1 MAAARVG
8 PGPTGS
14 EAPETPEIPDVLSGL
29 TADESIDP
37 MAVVSHEL
45 HRKTTRRRVIEAAIS
60 LAVVALIFVF
70 VLPAVTGSHYSEI
83 WHEISKLSTA
93 WLVGLTV
100 VWVLGMLAYTGVLTN
115 SLPGLT
121 HPQALTVNFAGSAVS
136 NVVPF
141 GGAVGVG
148 ATYAIDLSWG
158 FSMPTV
164 TLSIL
169 VSGVWN
175 VFAKLGM
182 PVIALVLLIATGRAT
197 GHLVIPTLIGLVA
210 LVGAA
215 TVLALV
221 MRSEA
226 LATRIGAFG
235 QRIVTPVS
243 RWLRRSSA
251 PDVAAA
257 VLEFRHSS
265 IGLLRTRW
273 WRLTLWVVLYNFG
286 QFLLLLLCVRAVGEG
301 ADQLGWI
308 EVFAAFAFARLLETI
323 PFTPSGVGLRGD
335 RRGGRAHRVRR
346 QRGGERRRGVPV
358 PRVHLPGR
366 DPRRRRG
373 LGRVGHQAL
382 VAPPHRLRRQARHR
396 LSRAS
401 PADGG
406 TTDVAIVVPSS
417 LSIQVCVW
425 CRSPDA
431 AVRTSGPSDHPTAHH
446 TAGGHQ

>member
-1 MAAARVG
+1 MTT
-8 PGPTGS
+8 PGGAGGGGAQPS
-14 EAPETPEIPDVLSGL
+14 EHQAPEGGEASQEPEIPVVLSGL
-29 TADESIDP
+29 TADEAIDP

-45 HRKTTRRRVIEAAIS
+45 HRKTTRRRVIEASIS

-83 WHEISKLSTA
+83 WSEISKLSTA
-93 WLVGLTV
+93 WLLGLTAI
-100 VWVLGMLAYTGVLTN
+100 WVLGMLAYTGVLTN

-148 ATYAIDLSWG
+148 ATYAIELSWG

-182 PVIALVLLIATGRAT
+182 PVIALVLLLATGRAT
-197 GHLVIPTLIGLVA
+197 GRLVVPTVIGLIA
-210 LVGAA
+210 LIGAA

-226 LATRIGAFG
+226 LATKVGALG
-235 QRIVTPVS
+235 QRVVTPVS

-251 PDVAAA
+251 PDVTSAL
-257 VLEFRHSS
+257 LEFRHSS

-273 WRLTLWVVLYNFG
+273 WHLTLWVIVYNVG
-286 QFLLLLLCVRAVGEG
+286 QFLLLLACVRAVGEG
-301 ADQLGWI
+301 ADALGWI
-308 EVFAAFAFARLLETI
+308 EVFAAFSFARLLETI
-323 PFTPSGVGLRGD
+323 PFTPSGVGFVETGAVAALIGF
-335 RRGGRAHRVRR
+335 GG
-346 QRGGERRRGVPV
+346 
-358 PRVHLPGR
+358 
-366 DPRRRRG
+366 
-373 LGRVGHQAL
+373 
-382 VAPPHRLRRQARHR
+382 
-396 LSRAS
+396 S
-401 PADGG
+401 
-406 TTDVAIVVPSS
+406 
-417 LSIQVCVW
+417 
-425 CRSPDA
+425 DA
-431 AVRTSGPSDHPTAHH
+431 ACAAAVFLFRGFTYLAEIPVG
-446 TAGGHQ
+446 AGGWVVWATKRSWRRPVGSADKPVAA

>member
-1 MAAARVG
+1 VTAPGGDGGVG
-8 PGPTGS
+8 AGRPDSDGPNS
-14 EAPETPEIPDVLSGL
+14 PNDPEESNGQEGNGLPELPDVLSGL

-45 HRKTTRRRVIEAAIS
+45 HRKTTRRRVIEASIS
-60 LAVVALIFVF
+60 LVAVALIFVF

-83 WHEISKLSTA
+83 WHEIPKLSTA

-100 VWVLGMLAYTGVLTN
+100 IWILGMLAYTGVLTN

-182 PVIALVLLIATGRAT
+182 PVLALVLLIATGRAT
-197 GHLVIPTLIGLVA
+197 GHLFIPTLVGLIA
-210 LVGAA
+210 LIGAA

-221 MRSEA
+221 MRSEV
-226 LATRIGAFG
+226 LATSIGAFG

-251 PDVAAA
+251 PDVTAA

-273 WRLTLWVVLYNFG
+273 WRLTLWVIVYNLG
-286 QFLLLLLCVRAVGEG
+286 QFLLLLACVRAVGEG

-308 EVFAAFAFARLLETI
+308 EVFAAFSFARLLETI
-323 PFTPSGVGLRGD
+323 PFTPSGVGFVETGAVAALIGFGGSEAASAAAVFLFRGFTYLAEIPVGAGGWVVWATKRSW
-335 RRGGRAHRVRR
+335 RRPIGSAD
-346 QRGGERRRGVPV
+346 VPV
-358 PRVHLPGR
+358 
-366 DPRRRRG
+366 D
-373 LGRVGHQAL
+373 AWE
-382 VAPPHRLRRQARHR
+382 
-396 LSRAS
+396 
-401 PADGG
+401 G
-406 TTDVAIVVPSS
+406 TA
-417 LSIQVCVW
+417 
-425 CRSPDA
+425 
-431 AVRTSGPSDHPTAHH
+431 
-446 TAGGHQ
+446 

>member
-1 MAAARVG
+1 VTT
-8 PGPTGS
+8 PGGAGGGGAQPS
-14 EAPETPEIPDVLSGL
+14 EHEAHQGGETPHEPEIPVILSGL
-29 TADESIDP
+29 TADEAIDP

-45 HRKTTRRRVIEAAIS
+45 HRKTTRRRVIEASIS

-83 WHEISKLSTA
+83 WNEISKLSTA
-93 WLVGLTV
+93 WLLGLTAI
-100 VWVLGMLAYTGVLTN
+100 WILGMLAYTGVLTN

-148 ATYAIDLSWG
+148 ATYAIELSWG

-182 PVIALVLLIATGRAT
+182 PVIALVLLLATGRAT
-197 GHLVIPTLIGLVA
+197 GGLVVPTVIGLIALIGA
-210 LVGAA
+210 T

-226 LATRIGAFG
+226 LATKVGALG
-235 QRIVTPVS
+235 QRVVTPVS

-251 PDVAAA
+251 PDVTAAL
-257 VLEFRHSS
+257 LEFRHSS

-273 WRLTLWVVLYNFG
+273 WHLTLWVIVYNFG
-286 QFLLLLLCVRAVGEG
+286 QFLLLLACVRAVGEG
-301 ADQLGWI
+301 ADALGWI
-308 EVFAAFAFARLLETI
+308 EVFAAFSFARLLETI
-323 PFTPSGVGLRGD
+323 PFTPSGVGFVETGAVAALIGF
-335 RRGGRAHRVRR
+335 GG
-346 QRGGERRRGVPV
+346 
-358 PRVHLPGR
+358 
-366 DPRRRRG
+366 
-373 LGRVGHQAL
+373 
-382 VAPPHRLRRQARHR
+382 
-396 LSRAS
+396 S
-401 PADGG
+401 
-406 TTDVAIVVPSS
+406 
-417 LSIQVCVW
+417 
-425 CRSPDA
+425 DA
-431 AVRTSGPSDHPTAHH
+431 ACAAAVFLFRGFTYLAEIPVG
-446 TAGGHQ
+446 AGGWVVWATKRSWRRPVGSADKPVAA